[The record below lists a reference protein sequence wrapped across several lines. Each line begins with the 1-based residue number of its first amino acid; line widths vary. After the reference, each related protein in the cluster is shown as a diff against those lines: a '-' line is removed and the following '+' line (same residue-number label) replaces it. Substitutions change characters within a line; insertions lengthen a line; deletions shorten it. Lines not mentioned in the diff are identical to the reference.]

1 MYLAEKDKN
10 FIFLKNLLS
19 LKMYPHFLNT
29 FALAK
34 KGSPLENSTL
44 ILEKNSPFSCQD
56 GFFLNEKISS
66 LK

>member
-19 LKMYPHFLNT
+19 LKIYPHFLNT

-44 ILEKNSPFSCQD
+44 ILEKKFS
-56 GFFLNEKISS
+56 F
-66 LK
+66 

>member
-10 FIFLKNLLS
+10 FIFLKNLLG
-19 LKMYPHFLNT
+19 LKNYPHFLNT

-44 ILEKNSPFSCQD
+44 ILEKKFS
-56 GFFLNEKISS
+56 F
-66 LK
+66 